1 MSVESFALI
10 EIHYCVQLVHGDCC
24 VIVRHWTN
32 RCSETGEF
40 DLCDRELDDL
50 WQQPISFT
58 GDGWMNLLKNIAD
71 HSETAVKIG
80 ISEEHVGHIIDTL
93 VYWKI
98 CAHWVPCMLTE
109 DFWKLKD

>member
-1 MSVESFALI
+1 
-10 EIHYCVQLVHGDCC
+10 
-24 VIVRHWTN
+24 
-32 RCSETGEF
+32 
-40 DLCDRELDDL
+40 
-50 WQQPISFT
+50 
-58 GDGWMNLLKNIAD
+58 MNLLKNIAD